1 MGAKIE
7 IFADDSPAG
16 QAFIQRVETLA
27 CSKCEITI
35 YNVNDVKEEVQMKG
49 KRYGITKYPAVVMN
63 GKVVTLPSVHPS
75 DTSSLYTSEY
85 KPLGGIHYEQ
95 Q

>member
-16 QAFIQRVETLA
+16 QAFIRRVQSLA

-35 YNVNDVKEEVQMKG
+35 YNVNDAKEEAQAKG
-49 KRYGITKYPAVVMN
+49 KRYGIKVYPAVVMN
-63 GKVVTLPSVHPS
+63 GQVV
-75 DTSSLYTSEY
+75 EGERFEA
-85 KPLGGIHYEQ
+85 K
-95 Q
+95 